1 MISPI
6 RMGLWNKFICHC
18 ERLKG
23 AKQSNG
29 QFIKLI
35 VCEIAS
41 SLALLA
47 MTISC
52 LKF

>member
-1 MISPI
+1 MENDSLKCKI
-6 RMGLWNKFICHC
+6 FCHC

-35 VCEIAS
+35 VREIAS

-47 MTISC
+47 MTMNS
-52 LKF
+52 